1 MYDIHMIIYDP
12 ILLFIYFIINKKK
25 KYMNKYTIYIYIFLP
40 LKEGL
45 LYFISLKSKVIQG
58 TSQSLL
64 QLDSV
69 DIIFLFD
76 I

>member
-1 MYDIHMIIYDP
+1 
-12 ILLFIYFIINKKK
+12 
-25 KYMNKYTIYIYIFLP
+25 MNKYKIYIYIFLP
-40 LKEGL
+40 LEEGL
-45 LYFISLKSKVIQG
+45 LYFISPKSKVIQG

-69 DIIFLFD
+69 DIISLYD